1 MEKKDKKTLLPT
13 ILAKVD
19 TTSSRFRAA
28 IQDYLKFFKDSQGS
42 FKGIKKTYS
51 PRPDTIDEPSERQN
65 KIVVTTV
72 KEKLD
77 WFVENNT
84 EYLQDIMN
92 IEATNAAGAA
102 KAELVVNGK
111 SFGELSSLELLRLK
125 GFLEST
131 DFEKMYASLPVRSD
145 SEIWTKSEN
154 EMYLNREIYETPLQ
168 SGIKKSTEK
177 VSYILEDPNLSQL
190 KNSEGYKPQVA
201 VKTIPIEL
209 GDYTIQNFSGEISQR
224 ERAEILRRRSELLT
238 AVVIALKEANNV
250 EIVESKFEAKNFF
263 EYLHTGK

>member
-1 MEKKDKKTLLPT
+1 MEKKNKKNLLPT
-13 ILAKVD
+13 LLAKVD

-65 KIVVTTV
+65 KMVVTTV

-84 EYLQDIMN
+84 EYLQDILD
-92 IEATNAAGAA
+92 IEATNAAGIA
-102 KAELVVNGK
+102 KAELVINGK

-145 SEIWTKSEN
+145 SEIWARSEN
-154 EMYLNREIYETPLQ
+154 EMYVNREIYETPMQ
-168 SGIKKSTEK
+168 SGVKKSTEK
-177 VSYILEDPNLSQL
+177 VSYILEDPNLGNL
-190 KNSEGYKPQVA
+190 KNGEGYKPQVA

-209 GDYTIQNFSGEISQR
+209 GDYTIQNFSGETSQR

-250 EIVESKFEAKNFF
+250 EVVKSNFSSKDLF

>member
-1 MEKKDKKTLLPT
+1 MEKKDKKNLLPT
-13 ILAKVD
+13 LLAKVD
-19 TTSSRFRAA
+19 TTSTRFRAA

-42 FKGIKKTYS
+42 FKGIKKTYA

-84 EYLQDIMN
+84 EYLQDILN
-92 IEATNAAGAA
+92 IEATNATGTA
-102 KAELVVNGK
+102 KAELKVGDK

-125 GFLEST
+125 GFLESA
-131 DFEKMYASLPVRSD
+131 DFEKMYANLPVRSD

-154 EMYLNREIYETPLQ
+154 EMYINREIYETPLQ

-177 VSYILEDPNLSQL
+177 VSYILEDPNLSNL
-190 KNSEGYKPQVA
+190 KSADAYKPQVA

-209 GDYTIQNFSGEISQR
+209 GDYTIQNFSGETSQR

-250 EIVESKFEAKNFF
+250 EIVESKFSAKGFF

>member
-1 MEKKDKKTLLPT
+1 MNKNEKKTLLP
-13 ILAKVD
+13 ILLAKVD
-19 TTSSRFRAA
+19 TTSARFRASL
-28 IQDYLKFFKDSQGS
+28 QDYLKFFKDSQGS
-42 FKGIKKTYS
+42 FKGIKKTYA

-84 EYLQDIMN
+84 EYLQDILN
-92 IEATNAAGAA
+92 IEATNAAGMA
-102 KAELVVNGK
+102 KAELKVGGQ

-125 GFLEST
+125 GFLESS
-131 DFEKMYASLPVRSD
+131 DFEKMYLNLPVRPD
-145 SEIWTKSEN
+145 NEIWAKSDN
-154 EMYLNREIYETPLQ
+154 EMYVNREIYETPLQ
-168 SGIKKSTEK
+168 SGVKKSTEK
-177 VSYILEDPNLSQL
+177 VSYILEDPNIANM
-190 KNSEGYKPQVA
+190 KNADAYKPQVA

-209 GDYTIQNFSGEISQR
+209 GDYTIQNFSGETSHR

-250 EIVESKFEAKNFF
+250 EVVESKFKAGDFF
-263 EYLHTGK
+263 DYLHTGK